1 MINKN
6 IVLVADR
13 VKNHNNT
20 TFKSTTL
27 EFAEDEYFNA
37 LYTSLK
43 KIDSNLTHYES
54 PEEFLNN
61 INLHKNDVVLS
72 IWSGEKSRN
81 RKALVP
87 SICEA
92 HNIPYVG
99 ADSYLHIV
107 SADKHLSKEIC
118 SRFNIPSAKDV
129 LLYDE
134 KDLWL
139 LENLKF
145 PIIIKP
151 NLEGGSIGIF
161 ENSVVK
167 NIQDAKRVTCDLLKF
182 YSPVI
187 AEEYLIGEEVCV
199 CIAGTNKSIDVFQ
212 IMKQKI
218 GNKSFFTH
226 EILSAEIKKM
236 HDCPRII
243 EPANNVLPYEEKKKL
258 LDLFNSLGKVEVM
271 RIDGRINNNK
281 FYLIELTPDC
291 SLNITGSV
299 SLAFKN
305 SGYTYTKMLEILIA
319 NAINSW
325 EDQNANR

>member
-6 IVLVADR
+6 IVLIADR
-13 VKNHNNT
+13 VKNHNNANI
-20 TFKSTTL
+20 KSTTL
-27 EFAEDEYFNA
+27 EFAEDDYFNA
-37 LYTSLK
+37 LYASLK
-43 KIDSNLTHYES
+43 ELDANLVHYEN
-54 PEEFLNN
+54 PKDFLKN

-118 SRFNIPSAKDV
+118 NHFNIPSANDV
-129 LLYDE
+129 LIYDE

-161 ENSVVK
+161 KNSFVK
-167 NIQDAKRVTCDLLKF
+167 NTIDAKKVSRDLLKSF
-182 YSPVI
+182 SPII
-187 AEEYLIGEEVCV
+187 AEEYLVGEEVSV
-199 CIAGTNKSIDVFQ
+199 CIAGINESIDVFQ
-212 IMKQKI
+212 IMEQKI
-218 GNKSFFTH
+218 GDKSFFTH
-226 EILSAEIKKM
+226 EILSAEIKKT
-236 HDCPRII
+236 HDCPRTIK
-243 EPANNVLPYEEKKKL
+243 PANDALPWDEKNKL
-258 LDLFNSLGKVEVM
+258 LNLFNSLGKVEVM
-271 RIDGRINNNK
+271 RIDGRINNKK

-305 SGYTYTKMLEILIA
+305 AGYTYKRMLEVLIE

-325 EDQNANR
+325 EYQNANR